1 MRRIELSRA
10 PRGARTRRHS
20 KAESAQARLG
30 WLDALRGLAALAVA
44 LHHFGLRFFIPHGM
58 ALTHHFDLG
67 LFGVMLFFLVSGYIV
82 PASLERRGDMQ
93 AFWVGRVFRI
103 YPALIVGFVA
113 ALVILPSGHNQMID
127 RAVFE
132 HPLLSLGA
140 NGLLLQDLLGV
151 PNAISIMWSLTYEMV
166 FYYFVSALFVLRK
179 HRQSGPIAV
188 GFATCAVLL
197 GGVLTPANL
206 ARQGLSTENLILA
219 AGLVVAMGLFC
230 AISGNPQLTR
240 TGALLLGVLG
250 LVLAFGSS
258 RSAMFETM
266 MIFATMFAGTVVYR
280 AEHGQIDRIQ
290 AFAYCAFV
298 FLAGVLGGRMYNHG
312 DALWRT
318 WTTSWMA
325 WSFAYAGA
333 WIMLVL
339 GMALRKRR
347 FPKALTWLGTVSYS
361 VYLLHWLVI
370 DGMDWL
376 HGMPWLFLGTPAPTS
391 TRFAILFTLT
401 FLAATLVAAYLMYR
415 LVEVPFQK
423 LGRRFLTWLKQHT
436 GGPADARGAGTPVP
450 AQVAPAVGAPVA
462 PGSASPAPVTPD
474 PVPPG
479 R

>member
-1 MRRIELSRA
+1 MRRQGKAQAA
-10 PRGARTRRHS
+10 P
-20 KAESAQARLG
+20 ARLG

-44 LHHFGLRFFIPHGM
+44 MHHFGLRFFVPHGA
-58 ALTHHFDLG
+58 ALTHRFDLG

-103 YPALIVGFVA
+103 YPALIVGLVA
-113 ALVILPSGHNQMID
+113 ALVILPAGHNMMID
-127 RAVFE
+127 RSVFDR
-132 HPLLSLGA
+132 PLLSLGA
-140 NGLLLQDLLGV
+140 NSLLLQDLLGV
-151 PNAISIMWSLTYEMV
+151 PNAIGIMWSLTYEMV

-188 GFATCAVLL
+188 GFAACAVLL
-197 GGVLTPANL
+197 GGVLSPANL
-206 ARQGLSTENLILA
+206 AKQGLSTENLVLA
-219 AGLVVAMGLFC
+219 TGLVAVMGLLC
-230 AISGNPQLTR
+230 AISGNSQLTR

-250 LVLAFGSS
+250 FLLAFGSS

-266 MIFATMFAGTVVYR
+266 MIFATMFAGTVIYR

-290 AFAYCAFV
+290 AVAYCGFV

-333 WIMLVL
+333 WIVLIL
-339 GMALRKRR
+339 GMTLKKRR
-347 FPKALTWLGTVSYS
+347 FPKVLTWLGTVSYS

-376 HGMPWLFLGTPAPTS
+376 YGMPWLFQGTPAPKS
-391 TRFAILFTLT
+391 AKFAIVFTLT
-401 FLAATLVAAYLMYR
+401 FLAVTLAVSYLMYR

-423 LGRRFLTWLKQHT
+423 LGRRFLAWLKRRT
-436 GGPADARGAGTPVP
+436 EGPADTPGAGGTGAPIP
-450 AQVAPAVGAPVA
+450 AQGGAPAPGAAGLPGAPAPTAPVA
-462 PGSASPAPVTPD
+462 PVGSGPAAPEPVRP
-474 PVPPG
+474 
-479 R
+479 

>member
-1 MRRIELSRA
+1 M
-10 PRGARTRRHS
+10 
-20 KAESAQARLG
+20 G

-44 LHHFGLRFFIPHGM
+44 LHHFGVRFFVPDGLW
-58 ALTHHFDLG
+58 LTHHFDLG

-103 YPALIVGFVA
+103 YPALIVSFVA
-113 ALVILPSGHNQMID
+113 ALTILPAAHNMMID
-127 RAVFE
+127 RTVFNR
-132 HPLLSLGA
+132 PVLSLGA

-151 PNAISIMWSLTYEMV
+151 PSAISIMWSLTYEMI
-166 FYYFVSALFVLRK
+166 FYYFVCALFVVRK
-179 HRQSGPIAV
+179 HRQSGPISA

-197 GGVLTPANL
+197 GGALAPAGL
-206 ARQGLSTENLILA
+206 AKQGLSAENLTLA

-240 TGALLLGVLG
+240 TGALLLGFLGFVL
-250 LVLAFGSS
+250 VFGSS
-258 RSAMFETM
+258 RSAMFETL

-280 AEHGQIDRIQ
+280 VEHGQLDRVQ
-290 AFAYCAFV
+290 GFAYCGFA

-318 WTTSWMA
+318 WTTSWMG

-333 WIMLVL
+333 WIVLVL
-339 GMALRKRR
+339 AMLLRKRR
-347 FPKALTWLGTVSYS
+347 FPKVLTWLGTVSYS

-376 HGMPWLFLGTPAPTS
+376 HGMPWLFLGAPVPKS

-401 FLAATLVAAYLMYR
+401 FVAATLLLSYLSYR

-423 LGRRFLTWLKQHT
+423 LGRRFLAWLKRHT
-436 GGPADARGAGTPVP
+436 GTEDGRASGNTLPTQGPVRPPTAPIP
-450 AQVAPAVGAPVA
+450 APAPEPPQHVH
-462 PGSASPAPVTPD
+462 AST
-474 PVPPG
+474 
-479 R
+479 